1 MSKPKNLFKTP
12 LEKAKEILAYWKKVK
27 SGEIENELN
36 TPEESLDAMI
46 EHFEEKIELLTSNL
60 KVV

>member
-12 LEKAKEILAYWKKVK
+12 LEKAKELLAYWKDIK
-27 SGEIENELN
+27 SKKIENELN
-36 TPEESLDAMI
+36 VPEEIVNEFI